1 MNRRT
6 TLRATPRLSLL
17 ACALAATLP
26 ALAQNVG
33 TGTRFTPVLGAAD
46 PLHPAT
52 VSSRDLPPQVTPVRS
67 GAVDYAFVWK
77 FGVLAAVAVVCYVA
91 GAIRFQKKDLPL

>member
-6 TLRATPRLSLL
+6 ALRATPRLSLL

-33 TGTRFTPVLGAAD
+33 TGTRFTPVLGDASTLA
-46 PLHPAT
+46 LKH
-52 VSSRDLPPQVTPVRS
+52 
-67 GAVDYAFVWK
+67 
-77 FGVLAAVAVVCYVA
+77 LAALKYEEIEQYILVV
-91 GAIRFQKKDLPL
+91 